1 MGFMVLLITW
11 VNVVTNA
18 VGGLLL
24 APVATVPGWLS
35 ITVISAVLGVLL
47 LVIFKYT
54 SNQKAI
60 GRVRDDI
67 KANLLAVK
75 LFKDSIS
82 VTFRSQAR
90 VFAGSFKLLFY
101 AIVPMLVMIVPVCLI
116 LSQMGLW
123 YQARPLRPSDEP
135 VMVKLKLNNNLDTSP
150 QVTLESLPAAR
161 TMIGPVRVFSKKE
174 IYWKIKPIEDGN
186 YNLIFHVGGRRYEK
200 QLAVGEGFMRLS
212 PIRPGP
218 DFSDI
223 LLYPLERPFTPDSAV
238 YSISIFYPERD
249 SRISGTNWWI
259 VYFFIASMIFA
270 FIFKPLLKVR
280 I

>member
-1 MGFMVLLITW
+1 MGFLVQLITW

-18 VGGLLL
+18 LGGFFL
-24 APVATVPGWLS
+24 APVASFPGWLS
-35 ITVISAVLGVLL
+35 ITVISAILGVFL

-82 VTFRSQAR
+82 VTFGSQAR
-90 VFAGSFKLLFY
+90 VFASAFKLLFY

-116 LSQMGLW
+116 LAQMDLW
-123 YQARPLRPSDEP
+123 YHVRPLQLGNES
-135 VMVKLKLNNNLDTSP
+135 VTVKLKLNDKFDTLP
-150 QVTLESLPAAR
+150 QVTLEPLPAAQ

-174 IYWKIKPIEDGN
+174 IFWKIKPIEDE
-186 YNLIFHVGGRRYEK
+186 YHTLLFHVGDRQYEK
-200 QLAVGEGFMRLS
+200 QFAVGEGFMRVS

-218 DFSDI
+218 DLSDI
-223 LLYPLERPFTPDSAV
+223 LLYPLEEPFDPDSV
-238 YSISIFYPERD
+238 VHSISIEYPTRYFLFFGID
-249 SRISGTNWWI
+249 SWVI
-259 VYFFIASMIFA
+259 YFFIASIVFA
-270 FIFKPLLKVR
+270 FIFKPFLKVR

>member
-1 MGFMVLLITW
+1 MGFWVQFISW
-11 VNVVTNA
+11 VNVITNA
-18 VGGLLL
+18 LGELFL
-24 APVATVPGWLS
+24 APVALVPGWVS

-54 SNQKAI
+54 SNQMAI

-67 KANLLAVK
+67 KANLLAVR

-101 AIVPMLVMIVPVCLI
+101 SIVPMLVMIVPVCLI
-116 LSQMGLW
+116 LAQMGMW
-123 YQARPLRPSDEP
+123 YQARPLKPSDEP
-135 VMVKLKLNNNLDTSP
+135 VMVKLKLNNTLDTLP
-150 QVTLESLPAAR
+150 QVILEPSPAAR
-161 TMIGPVRVFSKKE
+161 TMIGPVRIFSKKE
-174 IYWKIKPIEDGN
+174 VYWKIKPIEDGN
-186 YNLIFHVGGRRYEK
+186 YNLIFHVGDQQYAK
-200 QLAVGEGFMRLS
+200 QLAIGDGFMRVS
-212 PIRPGP
+212 PKRPGP

-223 LLYPLERPFTPDSAV
+223 LFYPLEKPFASDSAV
-238 YSISIFYPERD
+238 YSISIDYPERE
-249 SRISGTNWWI
+249 SRISGTHWWI